1 MLPECLICLNLKRT
15 NVGTVSA
22 DCFFL
27 LLLFTVV
34 EGMVPAINTED
45 YLKTPKP
52 KRRIKPVIYENF
64 KSVNLVETFIKS

>member
-1 MLPECLICLNLKRT
+1 MLLECLICLNWKRT

-22 DCFFL
+22 DCFF